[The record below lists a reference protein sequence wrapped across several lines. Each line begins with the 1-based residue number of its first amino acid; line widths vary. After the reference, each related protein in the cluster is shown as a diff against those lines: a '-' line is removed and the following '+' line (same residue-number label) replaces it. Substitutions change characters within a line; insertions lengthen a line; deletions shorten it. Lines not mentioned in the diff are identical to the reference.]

1 MPWRTGERERGK
13 TERSVFPLV
22 GRIYGQFG
30 FDVPNAKKARRRS
43 GAGGMSVGSDE
54 ADFSSFSV
62 ELARID
68 AELKNVPDVR
78 EGVVAA
84 YKEQVEAGTYVPP
97 LDQVARSLLVA
108 GLLNVR

>member
-1 MPWRTGERERGK
+1 MI
-13 TERSVFPLV
+13 

-30 FDVPNAKKARRRS
+30 FDAPNAKKARRRT
-43 GAGGMSVGSDE
+43 GAGGTSVGSDE

-78 EGVVAA
+78 EDVVAA
-84 YKEQVEAGTYVPP
+84 YKEQVEAGTYVPQ
-97 LDQVARSLLVA
+97 LDQVARSLIVA
-108 GLLNVR
+108 GMLNVR

>member
-1 MPWRTGERERGK
+1 M
-13 TERSVFPLV
+13 
-22 GRIYGQFG
+22 
-30 FDVPNAKKARRRS
+30 
-43 GAGGMSVGSDE
+43 
-54 ADFSSFSV
+54 

-78 EGVVAA
+78 EDVVAA

>member
-1 MPWRTGERERGK
+1 MI
-13 TERSVFPLV
+13 

-30 FDVPNAKKARRRS
+30 FDAPNAKKARRRT
-43 GAGGMSVGSDE
+43 GAGGTSVGSDE
-54 ADFSSFSV
+54 ANFSSFSV

-78 EGVVAA
+78 EDVVAA
-84 YKEQVEAGTYVPP
+84 YKEQVEVGTYVPP
-97 LDQVARSLLVA
+97 LDQVAHSLLVA